1 MHYVCAHAFS
11 HLEDLMT
18 QTECRPVVTR
28 IADGAEL
35 PAPGRWLIDPGH
47 TQLAFIG
54 RHFMLTKIRGRFT
67 GLSGVIQVA
76 ELPGDSMAEVTIDM
90 ASVESGNEAR
100 DEHLRSAD
108 FFDVANHPTATFSA
122 RASGWQGARGAL
134 AGELALR
141 GVTRPVILQ
150 AEYLGYAADPWGGHR
165 AVFTAAGTIDRE
177 EWGLTWNLPLDGG
190 GLVVSNQI
198 RIEIELEAVLQ
209 PAVLQPAVLQP

>member
-1 MHYVCAHAFS
+1 MCVRTLFS

-47 TQLAFIG
+47 TELAFVG

-67 GLSGVIQVA
+67 RLSGVIQVA

-122 RASGWQGARGAL
+122 RASGWQGTRGAL
-134 AGELALR
+134 AGELTLR

-190 GLVVSNQI
+190 GLVVSNRI